1 MGGFSVPIVGWLA
14 DRYGIEGTLF
24 GLAFV
29 PIAAA
34 AVAMLLPARA
44 PGDPRASRPA

>member
-1 MGGFSVPIVGWLA
+1 MPIVGWIA
-14 DRYGIEGTLF
+14 DHYGIERTLL

-29 PIAAA
+29 PLAGA

-44 PGDPRASRPA
+44 PGDPRAAAPA